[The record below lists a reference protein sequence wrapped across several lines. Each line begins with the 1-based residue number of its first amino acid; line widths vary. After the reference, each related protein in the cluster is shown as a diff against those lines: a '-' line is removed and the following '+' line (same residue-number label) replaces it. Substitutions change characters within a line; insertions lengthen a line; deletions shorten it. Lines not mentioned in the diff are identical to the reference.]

1 MWSMLLIG
9 CCSSLQASAMKIQE
23 ALSGIDMGR
32 VYRIPRGD
40 GCEGM
45 TSLDGSAPK
54 GDDHCGDPSPV
65 EAQLSPLPGGSLIQ
79 QLLEEDNEPL
89 PSPRSHTFRHGQR
102 FEDDTEVPPS
112 PPNTH
117 SFVSRQRSL
126 SLDASVDDRQELTA
140 AQVTKKIH
148 ALRRKVRKYEEKF
161 EEQHKYRPSRNDKAA
176 DPDVLR
182 WLNELTK
189 LEKELRDC
197 RMRPSEDHRH
207 LGARQRSYTLPRN
220 FGSQM
225 EKAVDPGSTH
235 DALRGRLRE
244 EDAKDETHAE
254 VRVEMAELQK
264 TLLYCEKV
272 HSGMVTK
279 SENETLKPLSDRH
292 RLVKQLFGRPSI
304 IPVIEEE
311 DDEELQNEF
320 AVTVKPNIRM
330 LGLLDHLDEEDC
342 FILPFNKMSSKDS
355 SDTQL
360 SNLHLTTMSELLEQ
374 LQEARVKKTKI
385 RQKLR
390 EFEDAFFRM
399 NGRNVQKE
407 DRSALAKEYSE
418 YKNIKAKLRLIE
430 VLIRK
435 RDSEDF

>member
-1 MWSMLLIG
+1 
-9 CCSSLQASAMKIQE
+9 
-23 ALSGIDMGR
+23 
-32 VYRIPRGD
+32 
-40 GCEGM
+40 
-45 TSLDGSAPK
+45 
-54 GDDHCGDPSPV
+54 
-65 EAQLSPLPGGSLIQ
+65 
-79 QLLEEDNEPL
+79 
-89 PSPRSHTFRHGQR
+89 
-102 FEDDTEVPPS
+102 
-112 PPNTH
+112 
-117 SFVSRQRSL
+117 
-126 SLDASVDDRQELTA
+126 
-140 AQVTKKIH
+140 
-148 ALRRKVRKYEEKF
+148 KF
-161 EEQHKYRPSRNDKAA
+161 N
-176 DPDVLR
+176 
-182 WLNELTK
+182 
-189 LEKELRDC
+189 
-197 RMRPSEDHRH
+197 
-207 LGARQRSYTLPRN
+207 
-220 FGSQM
+220 
-225 EKAVDPGSTH
+225 
-235 DALRGRLRE
+235 
-244 EDAKDETHAE
+244 AKN
-254 VRVEMAELQK
+254 LQK
-264 TLLYCEKV
+264 KQMNNDFCGTQ
-272 HSGMVTK
+272 VTK

-304 IPVIEEE
+304 IPVIVSACPPSPHTCILYRSVQSQVLHESPGLGVTEEE

-360 SNLHLTTMSELLEQ
+360 SNLSELLEQ